1 MGRARSCQAHSA
13 PRAEEGREGREGS
26 RVPVVARKMK
36 LRGLAA
42 AAIVLVTAAILGIGH
57 ESQYVF
63 APEAMHKIANQA
75 LSENPGNDPQVSEGV
90 RARRDRG
97 ETVVHDSN
105 PEPLSLSRCQGIV
118 DSVVSLLKKEY
129 PEHIIDKPEW
139 LFNNAGGAMGSM
151 IVSSDR
157 LLDSRSAP
165 KIYATRS
172 ARLTLNFSL
181 PFFPSSAA
189 IDRWP
194 CLLPCFWQVLH
205 ASLSEYVIIF
215 GSPIGTEGHT
225 GRFLADDYF
234 TILYGEQWAYEPG
247 QLTKEV
253 RTAAILSLSLVSLS
267 HSTGLVRF
275 GLFDLLTPLALSHSL
290 THSHSLSI

>member
-63 APEAMHKIANQA
+63 VPEAMHKIANQA

-157 LLDSRSAP
+157 LLDS
-165 KIYATRS
+165 
-172 ARLTLNFSL
+172 
-181 PFFPSSAA
+181 
-189 IDRWP
+189 
-194 CLLPCFWQVLH
+194 
-205 ASLSEYVIIF
+205 
-215 GSPIGTEGHT
+215 
-225 GRFLADDYF
+225 
-234 TILYGEQWAYEPG
+234 
-247 QLTKEV
+247 
-253 RTAAILSLSLVSLS
+253 
-267 HSTGLVRF
+267 
-275 GLFDLLTPLALSHSL
+275 
-290 THSHSLSI
+290 